1 MFFKFISTSTTGVLQ
16 TFGKFTKTV
25 GPGLQL
31 YVPFIQKITPV
42 SNRLTQDTF
51 KFEVK
56 TKDNVFATLELAVQ
70 YKISP
75 DNTEKAFFSL
85 DDPKQQIDAY
95 IENVVRSRTP
105 RMKLDELFESQNDIC
120 RSVSEELSDKMK
132 DYGYTIENTLVTGI
146 NPATAV
152 KEAMNNINASER
164 LMEAAR
170 NEANAGFIKKVREA
184 EADRDRKELQGKGI
198 ALQRRAIFEGYEI
211 GVQNMATTLGLSPQ
225 QIIDFI
231 TKVQHLDTL
240 EGIGKSTNAKTI
252 FIQHEPNNTIANK
265 FMQANEA
272 RGNFPL

>member
-85 DDPKQQIDAY
+85 DDPKKQIDAY

-120 RSVSEELSDKMK
+120 RSVSEELSGKMK

-170 NEANAGFIKKVREA
+170 NEADAQFIKKVREA

-198 ALQRRAIFEGYEI
+198 ALQRRAIFEGYEV
-211 GVQNMATTLGLSPQ
+211 GVQNMANTLGLSPQ

-240 EGIGKSTNAKTI
+240 EGIGKSSNAKTI
-252 FIQHEPNNTIANK
+252 FIQHEPQNSISNK
-265 FMQANEA
+265 FMQANEVD
-272 RGNFPL
+272 